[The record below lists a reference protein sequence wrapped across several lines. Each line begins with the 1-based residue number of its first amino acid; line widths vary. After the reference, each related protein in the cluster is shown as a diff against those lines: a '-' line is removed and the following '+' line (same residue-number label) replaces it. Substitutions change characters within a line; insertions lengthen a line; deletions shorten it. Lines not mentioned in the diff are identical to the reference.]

1 MDYWLSVLDEIVEQT
16 GISMTSDQLDQA
28 AAMLSSAASVH
39 GEYGSHSE
47 PAPKADPVIVSE
59 RPRAWWEDR
68 SQLVGS
74 DYVLAGQ
81 IQRLIASRFSA

>member
-1 MDYWLSVLDEIVEQT
+1 MDYWLSVLDEIVDQT
-16 GISMTSDQLDQA
+16 GISMTSDQMDQA

-39 GEYGSHSE
+39 GEYNSQSE
-47 PAPKADPVIVSE
+47 PAPKAAPVDVPE
-59 RPRAWWEDR
+59 KPRAWWEDR

-81 IQRLIASRFSA
+81 IQNLIASRYSA